1 MKIWISH
8 DCDILDMTFFYPN
21 WQLFNECVY
30 SLFRLLVFN
39 LTQYP
44 PLCHPVAPQILSL
57 QLTTAHLV
65 CQNSTSE
72 WLQLLLPLG
81 LQTLFFFIFFHLR
94 LHVPLQKRPL
104 LTEGNHTLNN
114 YNIDRYFEINTI
126 ILFSYYLKLRKEPY
140 LTVVQF
146 FNFLKYNIGRILIR
160 L

>member
-30 SLFRLLVFN
+30 SLFRLLVYN
-39 LTQYP
+39 LTQ
-44 PLCHPVAPQILSL
+44 QILHFAMMWHLKSCL
-57 QLTTAHLV
+57 CNWRQLTRCLPKFYIWVT
-65 CQNSTSE
+65 STSATS
-72 WLQLLLPLG
+72 WIANI
-81 LQTLFFFIFFHLR
+81 LFLSSSIFH
-94 LHVPLQKRPL
+94 LQKRPL

-126 ILFSYYLKLRKEPY
+126 ILFSYYLKLRNEPY
-140 LTVVQF
+140 LTVGQF